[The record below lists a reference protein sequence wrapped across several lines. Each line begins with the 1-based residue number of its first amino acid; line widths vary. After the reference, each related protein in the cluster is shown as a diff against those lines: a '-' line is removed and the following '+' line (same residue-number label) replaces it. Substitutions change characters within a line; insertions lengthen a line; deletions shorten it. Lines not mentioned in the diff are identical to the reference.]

1 MLFHQQ
7 DVHPPFENWYWS
19 FKSCCGSWNFW
30 LDENFFT
37 SQKFFYLFRTF
48 LLVENVFCQDNLIGL
63 YVKIDLKSSEK
74 AWKESKIT
82 NVIITNNNLNSWHS
96 LSLHQCQVCCKIR
109 KSLHR
114 LLTSVN
120 PSDAGSNCS
129 LFQIS
134 MHHTCLSIL
143 DLFQAISEDYTG
155 KEKAHNLRF

>member
-1 MLFHQQ
+1 MLFHQR
-7 DVHPPFENWYWS
+7 DVHPSFENWYWS
-19 FKSCCGSWNFW
+19 FKICCGSWNFW
-30 LDENFFT
+30 LVENFFT
-37 SQKFFYLFRTF
+37 SQEVFY
-48 LLVENVFCQDNLIGL
+48 FCRDNLIDL

-74 AWKESKIT
+74 AWKESKM
-82 NVIITNNNLNSWHS
+82 NKRDYHNNLNSWHS

-143 DLFQAISEDYTG
+143 DLFQAISEDCIG
-155 KEKAHNLRF
+155 KEKAHKLRF